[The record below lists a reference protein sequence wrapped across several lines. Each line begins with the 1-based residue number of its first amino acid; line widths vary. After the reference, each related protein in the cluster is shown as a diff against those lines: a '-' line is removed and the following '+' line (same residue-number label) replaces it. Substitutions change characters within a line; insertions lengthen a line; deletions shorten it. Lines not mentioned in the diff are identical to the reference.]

1 MTGKETAATL
11 LLVACAIGNLQ
22 GQAPQPSQPKQETTA
37 TTAAPLAFETVSIKP
52 APPGSLPFIPAFMRD
67 KTAPVFGLQT
77 MAGPVWLT
85 ISYAYRLQISEAKAA
100 FEKQPA
106 WVKKR
111 IYRETFRIEGQRTSD
126 QVREMI
132 RTMLAD
138 RFALEI
144 HDFTKE
150 GAVNKVVLSKPGVL
164 GPNIRPHPDGASCS
178 TQGDASVGKAP
189 DSSTPP
195 VTNCGFSW
203 YYTSGGL
210 LHVGIT
216 NTTLVDGVRALAGT
230 GVPGLDTK
238 PIVDGTELTGKY
250 DLTLE
255 FRPDS
260 GSPRITPEADD
271 NGGPTLIQA
280 VAQQLG
286 VRLESA
292 TGPVRIV
299 VIDHISEPTPD

>member
-1 MTGKETAATL
+1 MTGKGTAATL
-11 LLVACAIGNLQ
+11 LLVACAICSLH
-22 GQAPQPSQPKQETTA
+22 GQVPQPAQPQQETT
-37 TTAAPLAFETVSIKP
+37 TPTAAPLAFETVSIKP
-52 APPGSLPFIPAFMRD
+52 APPGSIPFIPAFIRD
-67 KTAPVFGLQT
+67 KTAPVYGLQT
-77 MAGPVWLT
+77 MAGAVWLT
-85 ISYAYRLQISEAKAA
+85 ISWAYRLQISEAKAA
-100 FEKQPA
+100 FEKQPG
-106 WVKKR
+106 WVKKQ
-111 IYRETFRIEGQRTSD
+111 IYRVTFRVEGQPTNE
-126 QVREMI
+126 QLREMF

-144 HDFTKE
+144 HEFTKE
-150 GAVNKVVLSKPGVL
+150 GAVNKVVLSKPGLL
-164 GPNIRPHPDGASCS
+164 GPKIHPHTEGTNCS

-189 DSSTPP
+189 DPSTPS

-216 NTTLVDGVRALAGT
+216 NTTVVDGVRALAGI

-238 PIVDGTELTGKY
+238 PIVDGTGLTGKY

-260 GSPRITPEADD
+260 GSPRVDPGADD
-271 NGGPTLIQA
+271 GAPTLIQA

-286 VRLESA
+286 VRLESG

-299 VIDHISEPTPD
+299 LIDHISEPTPD

>member
-11 LLVACAIGNLQ
+11 LLVTFSISSLN
-22 GQAPQPSQPKQETTA
+22 GQMSPSAPPKQD
-37 TTAAPLAFETVSIKP
+37 TTAATSTPLAFETVSIKP
-52 APPGSLPFIPAFMRD
+52 APPRSIPFIPAFIRD
-67 KTAPVFGLQT
+67 KTAPVYGLQT
-77 MAGPVWLT
+77 MAGTVWLT
-85 ISYAYRLQISEAKAA
+85 ISWAYRLQISEAKAA
-100 FEKQPA
+100 FENQPG
-106 WVKKR
+106 WVKKQ
-111 IYRETFRIEGQRTSD
+111 IYRVTFRVEGQPTND
-126 QVREMI
+126 QLREMF

-164 GPNIRPHPDGASCS
+164 GPKIHPHVEGANCS

-189 DSSTPP
+189 DPSTPS

-210 LHVGIT
+210 LHVGLT
-216 NTTLVDGVRALAGT
+216 NTTLVDGVRALAGV

-238 PIVDGTELTGKY
+238 PIVDGTGLTGKY

-260 GSPRITPEADD
+260 GNPRVDPEADD
-271 NGGPTLIQA
+271 NGAPTLIQA
-280 VAQQLG
+280 LKQQLG
-286 VRLESA
+286 LRLESA
-292 TGPVRIV
+292 TGPVRMVI
-299 VIDHISEPTPD
+299 IDHISEPTPD